1 MSKKEIFK
9 NTIPVMLGYIPLGF
23 AFGIYGAS
31 SGVPA
36 WVLVIA
42 CFMLYAGSGQFVLV
56 AFIVAKATLIEVFLI
71 SFLLNFRH
79 FFYTMTLLDDIKRL
93 KNRIYF
99 IYALTDETFALLVSR
114 KKTENENTNLV
125 FNLTALLD
133 QSYWVIGVTL
143 GAIFGNI
150 LPVKFDG
157 VEFSLVALFAILTY
171 ELFKANP
178 NHKVLSLGF
187 AIAFIGLFAFPSQ
200 YFLFGSL
207 ILATAILAVFRRY
220 L

>member
-9 NTIPVMLGYIPLGF
+9 STIPVMLGYIPLGF
-23 AFGIYGAS
+23 AFGIYGTAS
-31 SGVPA
+31 GIPM
-36 WVLVIA
+36 WVLALTCI
-42 CFMLYAGSGQFVLV
+42 FIFAGSVEFVLV
-56 AFIVAKATLIEVFLI
+56 AFIVAKASIMEVFII

-79 FFYTMTLLDDIKRL
+79 FFYTMTLLDEIKKL

-114 KKTENENTNLV
+114 KKIENENINLL
-125 FNLTALLD
+125 FNLTAFLN
-133 QSYWVIGVTL
+133 QTYWISGVLL
-143 GAIFGNI
+143 GAILGNI

-178 NHKVLSLGF
+178 NHKILFLGF
-187 AIAFIGLFAFPSQ
+187 ACAFVGLFAFPTQ

-207 ILATAILAVFRRY
+207 ILATAILLIFRRY

>member
-9 NTIPVMLGYIPLGF
+9 STVPVMLGYIPLGF

-31 SGVPA
+31 SGIPA

-93 KNRIYF
+93 K
-99 IYALTDETFALLVSR
+99 
-114 KKTENENTNLV
+114 
-125 FNLTALLD
+125 
-133 QSYWVIGVTL
+133 
-143 GAIFGNI
+143 
-150 LPVKFDG
+150 
-157 VEFSLVALFAILTY
+157 
-171 ELFKANP
+171 
-178 NHKVLSLGF
+178 
-187 AIAFIGLFAFPSQ
+187 IAFILSM
-200 YFLFGSL
+200 L
-207 ILATAILAVFRRY
+207 
-220 L
+220 